1 MCGVVRPTVLL
12 CRVYVCV
19 AKSIAKKSHIFKFIK
34 YLCEMGLVSLSK
46 IFVYIENV
54 SCADETKTL
63 CEVFGK
69 RGMVWPH
76 ILILCGTAHNTR
88 SQTQYLGVVYQA
100 SFGYI
105 NVTLYKLN
113 FGSILSTLTKRLID
127 NIYGSLMFIGF
138 TPHVYINPSS
148 FWTLY
153 KYTAYAGSVV
163 LYIHIFGYKAKNDT
177 EVEC

>member
-1 MCGVVRPTVLL
+1 MCPG
-12 CRVYVCV
+12 
-19 AKSIAKKSHIFKFIK
+19 
-34 YLCEMGLVSLSK
+34 
-46 IFVYIENV
+46 
-54 SCADETKTL
+54 ADDTKTL

-76 ILILCGTAHNTR
+76 ILILCGTVRHNTR

-138 TPHVYINPSS
+138 TPQCILTHQVFGPYINTPHMRVRW
-148 FWTLY
+148 FCIY
-153 KYTAYAGSVV
+153 R
-163 LYIHIFGYKAKNDT
+163 HIWI
-177 EVEC
+177 